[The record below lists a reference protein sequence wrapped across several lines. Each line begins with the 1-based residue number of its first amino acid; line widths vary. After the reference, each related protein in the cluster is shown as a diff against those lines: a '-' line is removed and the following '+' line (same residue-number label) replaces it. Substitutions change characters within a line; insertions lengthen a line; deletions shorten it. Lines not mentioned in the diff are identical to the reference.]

1 MNTLSPG
8 FERGIG
14 APRHQTPVMKALQ
27 SISNIRPNVT
37 TKILSIA
44 VLFCFSVF
52 TVRSMLLDDI
62 STHRS
67 DDQVMAVA
75 SAQHVLSERLLGDV
89 ERGKDV
95 GTSALLEECGRV
107 LANGGVITLFGRSLE
122 VIPPFS
128 EEFAIKLIEQE
139 TQRESFAALSSSLI
153 KSPTQSAERKAKLA
167 AAASAF
173 GKASREVYNLAK
185 IESDTHLDAPLAAT
199 TWGLGGICI
208 CSILLCV
215 YIARGLAKPLEQL
228 VHLVHELESGNLDAR
243 FEGTSSDEVGTL
255 GRVLNA
261 SLENISN
268 AMGAN
273 SVQWSEIA
281 RKSADNERMRSMLDQ
296 APVNLMMADLDF
308 NITYQND
315 SSERTLAKLSA
326 FLPVTPDK
334 VAGSCIDI
342 FHKNPSVQR
351 RIVSDPTN
359 LPYAVDIKLG
369 PEVLALEVFPVY
381 DSNRQY
387 QGPMVSWKV
396 VTEKKNLDEQV
407 DRTVQEL
414 VACGEELRISSSE
427 LLSSSET
434 SVEIV
439 GATLQRSRDV
449 QTGNAS
455 VSAATEE
462 MATTVSSIAQSSRDL
477 ADSAD
482 RAVSAAG
489 QASDLVND
497 LRAANGQISRVT
509 ETIANIADQTN
520 LLALNAT
527 IEAAGAGEAGRGFAV
542 VASEV
547 KDLARETMTAT
558 DTIDEQV
565 RDIHSRSEEVAAS
578 IEEISNVILG
588 LNDLAGTMATAVEEQ
603 DITTREITEAIVRS
617 ADSAKDIADEIA
629 KVSESAESSNGTARG
644 VQEAADQLRELAVVL
659 RDMRIHD

>member
-1 MNTLSPG
+1 
-8 FERGIG
+8 
-14 APRHQTPVMKALQ
+14 MKLPQ
-27 SISNIRPNVT
+27 SIQNFKPNVT
-37 TKILSIA
+37 VKILSIA

-62 STHRS
+62 NTHRS
-67 DDQVMAVA
+67 DEQVMAVA
-75 SAQHVLSERLLGDV
+75 SAQRALTERLLGDV

-95 GTSALLEECGRV
+95 GTSALLEECGKV
-107 LANGGVITLFGRSLE
+107 LANGGNITLFGRNIE

-128 EEFAIKLIEQE
+128 QEFATKLAEQE
-139 TQRESFAALSSSLI
+139 TQRKSFATLSSSLI
-153 KSPTQSAERKAKLA
+153 GSSAHSDGKKAELT

-173 GKASREVYNLAK
+173 GKASMEVYNLAK
-185 IESDTHLDAPLAAT
+185 IESGSHLDAPVTAT

-208 CSILLCV
+208 GSILLCM
-215 YIARGLAKPLEQL
+215 YIARSLAKPLSQL
-228 VHLVHELESGNLDAR
+228 VHLVHELEKGHLSAR
-243 FEGTSSDEVGTL
+243 FTGTSSDEVGTL
-255 GRVLNA
+255 GRALNS
-261 SLENISN
+261 SLENIST
-268 AMGAN
+268 AMGTDT
-273 SVQWSEIA
+273 VQWSEIA
-281 RKSADNERMRSMLDQ
+281 SKSADNDRMRSMLDQ
-296 APVNLMMADLDF
+296 APINLMMADLDF
-308 NITYQND
+308 NITYQNV
-315 SSERTLAKLSA
+315 SSEKTLGKLAA
-326 FLPVTPDK
+326 FLPVTADK
-334 VAGSCIDI
+334 VAGSSIDI
-342 FHKNPSVQR
+342 FHKTPSVQR
-351 RIVSDPTN
+351 RIISDPTN
-359 LPYAVDIKLG
+359 LPYAVEIKLG

-381 DSNRQY
+381 DNDQQY
-387 QGPMVSWKV
+387 QGPMVSWKII
-396 VTEKKNLDEQV
+396 TEQKNLDDQV

-427 LLSSSET
+427 LLSSSES
-434 SVEIV
+434 SVDIIST
-439 GATLQRSRDV
+439 TLQRSRDV

-497 LRAANGQISRVT
+497 LRTANAQISRVT
-509 ETIANIADQTN
+509 ETISNIADQTN

-558 DTIDEQV
+558 NTIDEQV

-588 LNDLAGTMATAVEEQ
+588 LNDLAVTMATAVEEQ
-603 DITTREITEAIVRS
+603 DITTREITDAIVRS
-617 ADSAKDIADEIA
+617 AEGAKDIADEIA

-659 RDMRIHD
+659 RDMRSDD